1 MSGNLKQ
8 RAGQR
13 EGDDGHPVSADV
25 LRLDQ
30 QVHAAVAHSP

>member
-13 EGDDGHPVSADV
+13 EGDNGHPVGADV

-30 QVHAAVAHSP
+30 QVHAAAAHSP